1 MAQLSINGI
10 LRDNS
15 TRGGAVPVCPSR
27 AIPCDFPHFREK
39 RRNFAPLLP
48 SPQRAFPA
56 KMEQA

>member
-1 MAQLSINGI
+1 MAQLSINRI

-15 TRGGAVPVCPSR
+15 TRGGAVPVVLTSNSLR
-27 AIPCDFPHFREK
+27 FPAFSGK